1 MKHKS
6 ILLLKTMMDA
16 ASNLHVV
23 KYSKDPEKVKNARSS
38 MIGNVILAVLIAGLV
53 GAFSFGL
60 TFFGSAAM
68 VPALVATIITF
79 LSLLLPIFKSNGYLY
94 DYPEYDSLMSM
105 PFSVR
110 TVVADRFLLMYLKDL
125 PWNALLSVSALVGS
139 CIASMQDAWTIISWI
154 ILTPLIPLL
163 PTVIVS
169 LLGAFI
175 TGIGSHFRHKKL
187 IQTILTFVLFIPL
200 IFSRFIIDYLIRNDK
215 VQAIMAKSSEAL
227 EGLSRAVPTVGWF
240 TKATVGKDVLS
251 FVLMAVVSLGL
262 YLVVVWLI
270 SINYRRINS
279 RLGSHATRRK
289 GKKAARSFRKRT
301 PARSILFNDWK
312 RITGSTVCA
321 TNLGMGAVISI
332 IAAVVLPF
340 VNANAIVSAMAGGQ
354 EVDLLRFHMVW
365 PVIVYF
371 FVGMVPTTAISPSL
385 EGKSDWILNSMPVSK
400 KTICK
405 GKIGLNLLL
414 NLLPGLFAVIGGF
427 ISLRANATEYLT
439 GCLMLC
445 AMCLFSAVYGMRCGL
460 KYCRTDWKN
469 EIEVVKQ
476 GRAVTTYLLPNMIG
490 TMVLVVLMIFFCM
503 GIGGVAGG
511 LTVTAIYILLA
522 LLAWQGLKRLTA

>member
-6 ILLLKTMMDA
+6 ILLLKTMIA
-16 ASNLHVV
+16 ASSNLHIV
-23 KYSKDPEKVKNARSS
+23 KYSKDPSKVKNARSAI
-38 MIGNVILAVLIAGLV
+38 IGNVVLAVLLAGLV
-53 GAFSFGL
+53 GAFSYGM
-60 TFFGSAAM
+60 TFFVSASM

-79 LSLLLPIFKSNGYLY
+79 LSLVLPIFKSNGYLY

-105 PFSVR
+105 PFPVR

-125 PWNALLSVSALVGS
+125 PWNALLSISALVGS
-139 CIASMQDAWTIISWI
+139 CLASMAEAWTILSWI

-175 TGIGSHFRHKKL
+175 TGIGSNFRHKKL
-187 IQTILTFVLFIPL
+187 IQTFLTFVLFIPL

-215 VQAIMAKSSEAL
+215 VQAIMTKSSEAL
-227 EGLSRAVPTVGWF
+227 EDISGVVPTVGWF
-240 TKATVGKDVLS
+240 AKATVGKDVLS
-251 FVLMAVVSLGL
+251 FILMAVVSLGV

-289 GKKAARSFRKRT
+289 GKKAARSFRKKM

-321 TNLGMGAVISI
+321 TNLGMGAVISL

-340 VNANAIVSAMAGGQ
+340 VNANAIVSAMAGGHP
-354 EVDLLRFHMVW
+354 VDLTRFHMVW

-371 FVGMVPTTAISPSL
+371 FVGMMPTTTPSPSL
-385 EGKSDWILNSMPVSK
+385 EGKSDWILKSMPVSQ

-405 GKIGLNLLL
+405 GKIGLSLLL
-414 NLLPGLFAVIGGF
+414 NLLPGLLAVIGGF
-427 ISLRANATEYLT
+427 ISLRANVAEFFT

-476 GRAVTTYLLPNMIG
+476 GRAVSMYLLPNMFG
-490 TMVLVVLMIFFCM
+490 TMGLMVLMIFFGM

-511 LTVTAIYILLA
+511 LTVTVIYILLT
-522 LLAWQGLKRLTA
+522 LLAMQGLKRLVV